1 MFAAILDTI
10 LSRLIKVGH
19 LAVDWPDGRRTAYA
33 GTPGP
38 EAHIRLATAAV
49 ARRLVL
55 NPSLAAGECYMDGTL
70 EPVNC
75 TIFDV
80 LDVFM
85 TNIWSNETSH
95 PVAHI
100 LDRLAM
106 WRRAFHRNMI
116 DRSVRNVRH
125 HYDLDGG
132 VYDRMLDTRKQ
143 YSCAYFRTGMETLE
157 QSQIDKQNHIAA
169 KLCLTEPGLR
179 VLDIGCGWGE
189 LAITLARD
197 FGAQVTGI
205 TLSQEQFREAQRRA
219 EAAGVADRVEFRL
232 QDYRHVTETFDR
244 IVSVGMFEH
253 VGTTQYDVF
262 FRQVGKLLKR
272 DGVALLHT
280 IGRLEPPSCT
290 NAWIEKYIFPG
301 GYCPALSE
309 VTTPVER
316 AALAVSDIEIL
327 RLHYAA
333 TLRQWRRRFMANR
346 PAILDLY
353 DERFFRMF
361 AFYLAGSELAF
372 RRQRHVVFQV
382 QLTHDVAAAPVTR
395 DYLYRDTTAT
405 AAPAPAVRPVAARPR
420 PEAVLAR

>member
-19 LAVDWPDGRRTAYA
+19 LVVDWPDGRRTSYS
-33 GTPGP
+33 GSTGP
-38 EAHIRLATAAV
+38 EAHIRLTDGV
-49 ARRLVL
+49 VVRRLVL
-55 NPSLAAGECYMDGTL
+55 NPSLAAGECYMDGRL

-75 TIFDV
+75 TIYDV

-85 TNIWSNETSH
+85 TNLWSNAATH
-95 PVAHI
+95 PIAHL
-100 LDRLAM
+100 LDRIAM
-106 WRRAFHRNMI
+106 WRRHLHRNMI
-116 DRSVRNVRH
+116 ARSVRNVRH

-132 VYDRMLDTRKQ
+132 LYDRMLDARKQ
-143 YSCAYFRTGMETLE
+143 YSCAYFRTGAETLE
-157 QSQIDKQNHIAA
+157 QSQIDKQRHIAT
-169 KLCLTEPGLR
+169 KLCLTRPGLR

-197 FGAQVTGI
+197 YGARVTGI
-205 TLSQEQFREAQRRA
+205 TLSQEQFNEARRRA

-232 QDYRHVTETFDR
+232 QDYRHVHETFDR

-253 VGTTQYDVF
+253 VGTTQYSVF
-262 FRQVGKLLKR
+262 FRQVAHLLAA

-280 IGRLEPPSCT
+280 IGRLEPPSST

-309 VTTPVER
+309 VAAPVER
-316 AALAVSDIEIL
+316 AGLAVSDIEIL

-333 TLRQWRRRFMANR
+333 TLRHWRRRFVANR

-382 QLTHDVAAAPVTR
+382 QLTHQVAAAPVTR
-395 DYLYRDTTAT
+395 DYLHRIPLTD
-405 AAPAPAVRPVAARPR
+405 AAPAPPPR
-420 PEAVLAR
+420 PAAAQPKPEAALAQ